1 LFSPSLIR
9 SLASFLPPSSLFV
22 FWPRSAVQLCHRLCA
37 LSSSVI
43 VYFIDFFVSLALGPL
58 DPHASWLLFFLEIFI
73 SSSLDFAWSC
83 CALNPRAAA
92 RSVFLLAFSHW
103 PIVSCAVLGFQW
115 SVIFSRV
122 RVGSPTAGFDFTH
135 SVLFPT
141 PRRVLS
147 SIPGAQV
154 HPAPFLHREFLSVWM
169 SPLAPPGLLI
179 SSFLLLSLQDLT
191 KVTLLPLPTASQKW
205 ISSGCYSF
213 LSCEIARKN
222 FSYYGVLCY
231 G

>member
-9 SLASFLPPSSLFV
+9 SLASFLPPSSLFFF

-141 PRRVLS
+141 PRRVLVN
-147 SIPGAQV
+147 PGC
-154 HPAPFLHREFLSVWM
+154 PS
-169 SPLAPPGLLI
+169 PPGTFPASRVPLCLDV
-179 SSFLLLSLQDLT
+179 SSCAAGSPDFQFPAAFSARSHQGHT
-191 KVTLLPLPTASQKW
+191 FAS
-205 ISSGCYSF
+205 
-213 LSCEIARKN
+213 ADR
-222 FSYYGVLCY
+222 
-231 G
+231 